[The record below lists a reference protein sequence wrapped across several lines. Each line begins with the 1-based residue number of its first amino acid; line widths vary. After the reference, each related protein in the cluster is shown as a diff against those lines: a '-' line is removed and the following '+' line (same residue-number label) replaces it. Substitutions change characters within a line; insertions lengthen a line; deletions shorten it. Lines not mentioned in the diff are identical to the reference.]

1 MTSGMTSF
9 DKIYD
14 QPDPRAY
21 FTVLGPLEYQTPHHA
36 QAVFRRMAETRRA
49 TAATEPLTVV
59 DICCSY
65 GINAALLNHD
75 VTMDEL
81 YTRYTSPQVA
91 PLTTAEL
98 IEDDRAY
105 FAARRRPGAAR
116 VVGID
121 VASQAVSYARAV
133 GLLDEGFAENLETA
147 EPSPELLRQT
157 RRVRLIT
164 ITGGTTFLSART
176 LKALTADTDEPA
188 WVASFVLR
196 TASYAPISDA
206 LAAHGL
212 HTEKYTALTFPQR
225 HFSGP
230 EEQAYAVA
238 AVEAA
243 GEDPR
248 GKETEGYF
256 HTTLYLSRPAED
268 AASQPLEELLADV

>member
-36 QAVFRRMAETRRA
+36 QAVFRRLAESRTDPS
-49 TAATEPLTVV
+49 AAGPPTVV

-75 VTMDEL
+75 VTLDEL
-81 YTRYTSPQVA
+81 YTRYTSPRLA

-98 IEDDRAY
+98 AEEDRAY
-105 FAARRRPGAAR
+105 FAERRRPGAVRA
-116 VVGID
+116 VGID
-121 VASQAVSYARAV
+121 VAAQAVSYARAA
-133 GLLDEGFAENLETA
+133 GLLDEGFAENLEIA
-147 EPSPELLRQT
+147 EPSPGLLRQT
-157 RRVRLIT
+157 RRARLIT

-176 LKALTADTDEPA
+176 LKALTADTGEPP

-212 HTEKYTALTFPQR
+212 RTEKYTARTFPQR

-256 HTTLYLSRPAED
+256 HTTLYVSRPVADAE
-268 AASQPLEELLADV
+268 ALPLAELLADI

>member
-36 QAVFRRMAETRRA
+36 QSVFRRMAETLGGPPGD
-49 TAATEPLTVV
+49 EPPTVV

-75 VTMDEL
+75 VTLDEL

-105 FAARRRPGAAR
+105 FAARRRPGAVR

-121 VASQAVSYARAV
+121 VAAQAVSYAQAA

-147 EPSPELLRQT
+147 EPSGELLRRT
-157 RRVRLIT
+157 RRARLIT

-176 LKALTADTDEPA
+176 LKALTAGTDTPP

-196 TASYAPISDA
+196 TASYEPIADA

-212 HTEKYTALTFPQR
+212 STEKYTARTFPQR

-230 EEQAYAVA
+230 EEQRYAVA
-238 AVEAA
+238 AVEAV

-256 HTTLYLSRPAED
+256 HTTLYLSRPPQD
-268 AASQPLEELLADV
+268 AAALPLTELLPPD

>member
-36 QAVFRRMAETRRA
+36 QAVFRRMAETRRG
-49 TAATEPLTVV
+49 TAASEPLTVV

-75 VTMDEL
+75 VTLDEL
-81 YTRYTSPQVA
+81 YRRYTSPEIA

-98 IEDDRAY
+98 VEDDRAY

-121 VASQAVSYARAV
+121 VAAQAVSYGRAV

-147 EPSPELLRQT
+147 EPSRELLREA
-157 RRVRLIT
+157 RRARLIT

-176 LKALTADTDEPA
+176 LKALTAGPDEPA

-196 TASYAPISDA
+196 TASYAPIADA

-212 HTEKYTALTFPQR
+212 STEKYTARTFPQR

-230 EEQAYAVA
+230 EEQRYAIA
-238 AVEAA
+238 AVEAT

-248 GKETEGYF
+248 GRESEGYF
-256 HTTLYLSRPAED
+256 HTTLYVSRPAED
-268 AASQPLEELLADV
+268 IAALPLAALLGAD

>member
-36 QAVFRRMAETRRA
+36 QAVFRRMAETRRG

-75 VTMDEL
+75 VTLDEL
-81 YTRYTSPQVA
+81 YARYTSPRLA

-98 IEDDRAY
+98 IAEDRAY

-116 VVGID
+116 VIGID

-133 GLLDEGFAENLETA
+133 GLLDGGFAENLETA
-147 EPSPELLRQT
+147 EPSGELLRQT
-157 RRVRLIT
+157 RPARLIT

-212 HTEKYTALTFPQR
+212 RTEKYTARTFPQR

-230 EEQAYAVA
+230 EEQGYAVA

-256 HTTLYLSRPAED
+256 HTTLYVSRPAED
-268 AASQPLEELLADV
+268 AAALDELLTNI